1 MSAGVEV
8 APSSLRQ
15 LPSSIQ
21 SLDKRL
27 QEFHVQGHLHDDA
40 EYERDYFFVR
50 LLFCIDKNG
59 KKLNGVWTLTERR
72 TDRGTK
78 RVIESRNPRLRIS
91 SYA

>member
-40 EYERDYFFVR
+40 EYERDCFFLSV
-50 LLFCIDKNG
+50 CYSASIKMAKN
-59 KKLNGVWTLTERR
+59 
-72 TDRGTK
+72 
-78 RVIESRNPRLRIS
+78 
-91 SYA
+91 